1 MRRCEKPSYILKFSD
16 TFTLMDRDSSERQ
29 LPLRSILHLVS
40 IETTMCISSSNILLQ
55 GVLQP
60 INLFISTTAYKT
72 NPRKRIFELVFRT
85 TQNSVSGLLQAEN
98 READINTIF
107 VSNSSSRA
115 MTKYSFVCLL
125 KVATNLPQIFGE

>member
-1 MRRCEKPSYILKFSD
+1 
-16 TFTLMDRDSSERQ
+16 
-29 LPLRSILHLVS
+29 
-40 IETTMCISSSNILLQ
+40 MCLSSSNILLQ

-85 TQNSVSGLLQAEN
+85 TQNSVSGILQAEN

-107 VSNSSSRA
+107 VSNSSSPAPDQITR
-115 MTKYSFVCLL
+115 
-125 KVATNLPQIFGE
+125 QIFVAGLWQL

>member
-1 MRRCEKPSYILKFSD
+1 
-16 TFTLMDRDSSERQ
+16 
-29 LPLRSILHLVS
+29 
-40 IETTMCISSSNILLQ
+40 MCLSSSNILLQ

-85 TQNSVSGLLQAEN
+85 TQNSVSGILQAEN

-107 VSNSSSRA
+107 VYKKRGVIIRAWSSI
-115 MTKYSFVCLL
+115 LP
-125 KVATNLPQIFGE
+125 NL